1 VLKTF
6 PKGGIHPPEN
16 KLTAD
21 KPIVVLPLPAQ
32 VTVPVSQHI
41 GAPATV
47 VVEKG
52 AAVKAGQ
59 VIARAKGF
67 VSANIHSPVSGKV
80 NKTEAVA
87 DTTGYKQMSVVI
99 DAEGDEWMDTIDRSS
114 TLVKEVVMTREQIIE
129 RCQQC
134 GLVGLGGATFPTHIK
149 LTVPAGKKC
158 DL

>member
-1 VLKTF
+1 MFKTF

-21 KPIVVLPLPAQ
+21 KPIVVLPLPAH

-52 AAVKAGQ
+52 TAVKTGE

-80 NKTEAVA
+80 NKIEPVT
-87 DTTGYKQMSVVI
+87 DTTGYKQMAVVI
-99 DAEGDEWMDTIDRSS
+99 DVEGDEWVDTIDRSS
-114 TLVKEVVMTREQIIE
+114 TLVKEITMTR
-129 RCQQC
+129 
-134 GLVGLGGATFPTHIK
+134 
-149 LTVPAGKKC
+149 
-158 DL
+158 